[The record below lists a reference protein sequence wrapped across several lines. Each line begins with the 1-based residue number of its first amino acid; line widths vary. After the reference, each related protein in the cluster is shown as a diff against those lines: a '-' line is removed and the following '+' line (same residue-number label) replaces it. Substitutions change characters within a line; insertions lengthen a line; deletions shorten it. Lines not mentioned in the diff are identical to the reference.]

1 MALLGLAESPSKVY
15 SAGHEHVRWG
25 VTRGL
30 IAGLVTVPPKK
41 LVGVLRGTT

>member
-25 VTRGL
+25 LARGL
-30 IAGLVTVPPKK
+30 IAGLVTVPLER